1 MNKVLIPTIL
11 LSTLAIVMI
20 FGSVSPAFAGSDG
33 ESYKKYRTIS
43 IGDMV
48 GTIEISE
55 DTSIDDVADR
65 AISAEEATEGYDVE
79 KAKLAKAVNESDQY
93 FLVWKLVDF
102 EESGTMT
109 MYILDAGTGEQLID
123 PITKEKGMCGKYQSA
138 KSG

>member
-79 KAKLAKAVNESDQY
+79 KVKLAKAVNESDQY